1 MRIGSHADFA
11 GLEAQ
16 NMVIQNLS
24 AAPSSPKKGQTYF
37 NTSSNVTM
45 VWNGTT
51 WRPFDAAGLSD
62 GSVPLSA
69 LSVDP
74 RARSTHTG
82 TQAASTISDL
92 AATVQAYRL
101 DQFAA
106 PTANVSWNSKEI
118 INLLDPTTAQSAATK
133 NYVDAAV
140 QNAAAGIDSKP
151 SVRTV
156 STTNIALSG
165 TQTIDGVALVV
176 GNRHLATGQTTAS
189 QNGVYVV
196 AAGAWTRA
204 ADADQ
209 SSEITPG
216 AMWFVEEG
224 TAYGK
229 TQWRVNNSGAIA
241 LGTTAISIVQFGAAA
256 IYSASYGVTLVGSD
270 FQLSLKAGGGLAADG
285 TGAYV
290 DTSVVTRKYATTITH
305 DGTATSFN
313 VTHNLNTTDVQVVVR
328 DSSGNQWLVDNQTTS
343 ANVVTLAWSYPLV
356 AGTTFRV
363 IVQG

>member
-16 NMVIQNLS
+16 NMVFQNLS

-82 TQAASTISDL
+82 TQAAATISDL

-106 PTANVSWNSKEI
+106 PTASVSWNSKEI
-118 INLLDPTTAQSAATK
+118 INLLNPTTAQSAATK

-140 QNAAAGIDSKP
+140 QSAAAGIDSKA

-156 STTNIALSG
+156 STTNITLSG

-204 ADADQ
+204 SDADQ

-241 LGTTAISIVQFGAAA
+241 LGTTAIFLTLVLVGPVAAA
-256 IYSASYGVTLVGSD
+256 MLGLQVKLTT
-270 FQLSLKAGGGLAADG
+270 GLARG
-285 TGAYV
+285 LKRVLGV
-290 DTSVVTRKYATTITH
+290 E
-305 DGTATSFN
+305 
-313 VTHNLNTTDVQVVVR
+313 
-328 DSSGNQWLVDNQTTS
+328 
-343 ANVVTLAWSYPLV
+343 VTLAARFGVRRGRGAEADGQADTDGGDLPLEFAQPGEGL
-356 AGTTFRV
+356 AGGDGGFHFSPF
-363 IVQG
+363 GE